1 MNERLMG
8 SGSLGLVIRLRT
20 CAAAVALA
28 CSAIQPA
35 AARTVDLVSERSID
49 DLQTMLRSGQT
60 SSSALVDAYLK
71 RITQIDKAGPR
82 LNSVIVTNPDARTQA
97 TALDAE
103 RRSGK
108 VRGPLHGIPILVKDN
123 IETADRMPTT
133 AGSLALK
140 DNLSGRDA
148 PLVARLRAAGAIILG
163 KTNLSEWANIRST
176 RSSSGWSAVG
186 GLTRNPYALDRN
198 ACGSSSGSGT
208 ASAASLGAGSI
219 GTETDG
225 SITCPA
231 AVAGLV
237 GLKPTI
243 GLVSRTHVIPISSSQ
258 DTAGPMTR
266 SVRDAALLLTAMAGS
281 DPNDAVTAA
290 ADSKRGD
297 YTAQLAPGAL
307 KGKRIGV
314 LRFAVG
320 PDKKTAAVFETALA
334 DLKHAGAELVSIDT
348 FENRQRIREAEQIVL
363 MTELKAGLNSYLA
376 TTPKNIRYRTL
387 SDLIAFNEANSAAE
401 LRWFGQDRFHEAEAT
416 KGLSDAVYLKAKADG
431 QRLAGSEGIDHLLKT
446 FAVTA
451 LVAPTTGPAWTTD
464 LVNGDH
470 FGGGGAGGIAAVAGY
485 PHLTVP
491 MGTIEG
497 LPVGISFIGT
507 AWSERDL
514 LGLGYAYEQAS
525 RRRRPPEFKA
535 QLP

>member
-1 MNERLMG
+1 MRARLG
-8 SGSLGLVIRLRT
+8 SAFLGSHIRLRA

-28 CSAIQPA
+28 GLTVTPA
-35 AARTVDLVSERSID
+35 AARTGDVVKERSIE

-60 SSSALVDAYLK
+60 NSRALVRAYLK
-71 RITQIDKAGPR
+71 RISQIDKAGPR
-82 LNSVIVTNPDARTQA
+82 LNSVIATNPDVMTQA
-97 TALDAE
+97 AALDAE
-103 RRSGK
+103 RRSGRL
-108 VRGPLHGIPILVKDN
+108 RGPLHGIPILVKDN
-123 IETADRMPTT
+123 IETADKMPTT

-140 DNLSGRDA
+140 DNISGRDA
-148 PLVARLRAAGAIILG
+148 PLIARLRAAGAIILG

-176 RSSSGWSAVG
+176 SGWSAVG
-186 GLTRNPYALDRN
+186 GLTRNPYSLDRN

-208 ASAASLGAGSI
+208 ASAASLAAGTV
-219 GTETDG
+219 GTETNG

-266 SVRDAALLLTAMAGS
+266 TVRDAALLLTAMAGS
-281 DPNDAVTAA
+281 DPGDAVTTA
-290 ADSKRGD
+290 ADSKRRD
-297 YTAQLAPGAL
+297 YTAQLEPSAL

-314 LRFAVG
+314 LRFATG
-320 PDKKTAAVFETALA
+320 PDKKTANVFESALA
-334 DLKHAGAELVSIDT
+334 DLKRAGAELIDIDA
-348 FENRQRIREAEQIVL
+348 FENRQRIREAEQTVL

-376 TTPKNIRYRTL
+376 TTPRSVKTRTL
-387 SDLIAFNEANSAAE
+387 GDIIAFNAANAAAE
-401 LRWFGQDRFHEAEAT
+401 LRWFGQDRFHEAEGT
-416 KGLSDAVYLKAKADG
+416 RGLSDPAYLKAKVTG
-431 QRLAGSEGIDHLLKT
+431 QRLAGSEGIDHLLRK
-446 FAVTA
+446 FVVSA

-491 MGTIEG
+491 MGSVEG
-497 LPVGISFIGT
+497 LPVGISFIGA
-507 AWSERDL
+507 AWSESEL
-514 LGLGYAYEQAS
+514 LALGYAYEQVS
-525 RRRRPPEFKA
+525 RRRKPPEYRA